1 MKTFHTIYVL
11 LVIPNVILSKHM
23 PIYCFSL
30 AYASF
35 EYGFVDTHAQV
46 DVWKEYHILVHIMHM
61 QILI

>member
-1 MKTFHTIYVL
+1 MKNFHTIYVSL
-11 LVIPNVILSKHM
+11 IIPNVVFSKRM

-46 DVWKEYHILVHIMHM
+46 DV
-61 QILI
+61 